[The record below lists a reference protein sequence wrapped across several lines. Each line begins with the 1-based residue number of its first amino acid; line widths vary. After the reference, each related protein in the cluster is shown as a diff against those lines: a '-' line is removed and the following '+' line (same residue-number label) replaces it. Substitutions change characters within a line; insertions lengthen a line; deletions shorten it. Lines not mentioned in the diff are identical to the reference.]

1 MTTRDCLQLSLAVLG
16 VLSCAGA
23 VLAQKD
29 PTGTYKP
36 LSRVGGFAQ
45 SELNSIYSEDVGSGL
60 SVSSLNS
67 IALQNARYQGGY
79 VGQMTTQNQSAPRIG
94 LQPGGGSA
102 LNKPFSNFS
111 ASPTTSPYLNLFRDD
126 FGGNSD
132 FNYNTLV
139 RPQLQQQQFNQ
150 QVQRQGVEMTRRL
163 QSIAAQGAFNPQ
175 GSKDQYPTGHQTT
188 FKYFGHYH
196 PNAPY
201 RPGKQA
207 P

>member
-1 MTTRDCLQLSLAVLG
+1 MTSKFYYQLFLALVGMLF
-16 VLSCAGA
+16 CANA
-23 VLAQKD
+23 TLAQRD
-29 PTGTYKP
+29 PAGSFRP
-36 LSRVGGFAQ
+36 VSRVDGYAQ
-45 SELNSIYSEDVGSGL
+45 SELKNIYNEDVGSGL

-79 VGQMTTQNQSAPRIG
+79 VGQMTTQNQSGPRLG
-94 LQPGGGSA
+94 VQPGGSN

-132 FNYNTLV
+132 LNYNTLV

-175 GSKDQYPTGHQTT
+175 GSKDQYPTGHQTV
-188 FKYFGHYH
+188 FKYYGHFH

>member
-1 MTTRDCLQLSLAVLG
+1 MTKQVCFRRLLAILG
-16 VLSCAGA
+16 VLSYVGSAI
-23 VLAQKD
+23 AQQS

-45 SELNSIYSEDVGSGL
+45 SELTGIYNEDVGSGL

-79 VGQMTTQNQSAPRIG
+79 VGQQSTLGQSGPRIG

-102 LNKPFSNFS
+102 LNKPFSGFS

-132 FNYNTLV
+132 LNYNTLV

-150 QVQRQGVEMTRRL
+150 QVQRQGIEMTRRL

-175 GSKDQYPTGHQTT
+175 GSKEQYPTGHQTV
-188 FKYFGHYH
+188 FKYYGHYH